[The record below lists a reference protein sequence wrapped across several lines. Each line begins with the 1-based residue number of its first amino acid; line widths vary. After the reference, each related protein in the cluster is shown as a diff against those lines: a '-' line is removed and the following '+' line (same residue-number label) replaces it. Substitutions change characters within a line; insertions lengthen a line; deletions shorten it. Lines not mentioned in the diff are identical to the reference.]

1 MSRVRVCLYW
11 LLVSKEHAWSFFGCA
26 ATLEEM
32 QVSQGE
38 GMLIDRCDFTVN
50 KNFSSFAVIDDTSNN
65 NKKKIDSN
73 IFGDSIRYK
82 YSREEENQ
90 ADRESRRRKTSK
102 LGLQF
107 FVCCELSRNHVIL
120 LFNSLLRSMQIQ
132 MN

>member
-65 NKKKIDSN
+65 NKKKLIR
-73 IFGDSIRYK
+73 IFLGTRSDTNTAEKKKTKQIGRA
-82 YSREEENQ
+82 EEEKQVNWDYNFLC
-90 ADRESRRRKTSK
+90 A
-102 LGLQF
+102 
-107 FVCCELSRNHVIL
+107 VN
-120 LFNSLLRSMQIQ
+120 
-132 MN
+132 